1 MATVVASQSVGDL
14 AVETPGA
21 ARVFEQ
27 MGIDFC
33 CGGKKSLSDAC
44 KDKGIELKVVL
55 QAIADQTPKNSPEAP
70 DRHWRQEP
78 MQSLMSHIV
87 ERHHQYVRS
96 ETPRIENW
104 LVKCVAAHG
113 PHHPELSQIQRTF
126 AAMVS
131 EMAQHMAKEELILF
145 PAIARAEGG
154 NGNASLA
161 APVRMMMTEHDDTGR
176 ALVEIRNF
184 SGGKFAVPA
193 DGCSTYAALYRALD
207 EFESDMRQHVHLEN
221 NILFPRAL
229 ALDDGNSKP

>member
-1 MATVVASQSVGDL
+1 MATVSASQSVGDL

-33 CGGKKSLSDAC
+33 CGGKKSLSEAC

-55 QAIADQTPKNSPEAP
+55 QAIADQTRKNSTDAP

-78 MQSLMSHIV
+78 MQSLMAHIV

-113 PHHPELSQIQRTF
+113 AHHPELSQIQHTF

-145 PAIARAEGG
+145 PAIVRAESGHA
-154 NGNASLA
+154 NTSLA
-161 APVRMMMTEHDDTGR
+161 APVRMMMSEHDNAGR
-176 ALVEIRNF
+176 DLAEIRKL
-184 SGGKFAVPA
+184 SADYTVPSDA
-193 DGCSTYAALYRALD
+193 CDTYRTLLKALG
-207 EFESDMRQHVHLEN
+207 EFESDMRRHVHLEN

-229 ALDDGNSKP
+229 ALDDGHHQAR